1 MAQFGLHR
9 FMIMIC
15 RLDVTPEKQIPY
27 QSDVDWRSME
37 IREAG
42 STDIKHTHHMNK
54 QGFQK
59 KTFT

>member
-1 MAQFGLHR
+1 
-9 FMIMIC
+9 MIC